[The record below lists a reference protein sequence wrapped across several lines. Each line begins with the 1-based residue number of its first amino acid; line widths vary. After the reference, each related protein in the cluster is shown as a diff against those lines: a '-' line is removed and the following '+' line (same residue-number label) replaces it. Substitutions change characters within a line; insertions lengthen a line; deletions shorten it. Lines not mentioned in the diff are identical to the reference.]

1 MINNKYINVFKNN
14 PYTIQKNND
23 KVIVFDLDETL
34 GSFTDLEI
42 IWNTIL
48 LFNNKQLNTEHGFYY
63 LLDLFHEFTRY
74 GIVNILD
81 YVYQKKLSKECFK
94 IFLYTNNQS
103 SKRWVNMICNYF
115 SFKLNIIKPNILFD
129 QIIYAFK
136 INNKVVEHLRTSHK
150 KKHSDFI
157 KCTLMPNNTEICFID
172 NTYFNDM
179 NNKRVYYI
187 QPLSYQHNLHI
198 KDIVSRLFNSD
209 FNKYIPNTDT
219 NRLIFYNNLSSN
231 RYDYNEGSFNKLL
244 DTNIIVSQKI
254 MYYIKDFFLITNK
267 KNKTKKNIY
276 SLNKY
281 TRRKK

>member
-48 LFNNKQLNTEHGFYY
+48 LFNNNLINTEHNFYY

-103 SKRWVNMICNYF
+103 SNQWVNMICNYF
-115 SFKLNIIKPNILFD
+115 NFKLNIIKPNTLFD

-136 INNKVVEHLRTSHK
+136 INNKVVEQLRTSHK

-267 KNKTKKNIY
+267 KNKTKKKIY